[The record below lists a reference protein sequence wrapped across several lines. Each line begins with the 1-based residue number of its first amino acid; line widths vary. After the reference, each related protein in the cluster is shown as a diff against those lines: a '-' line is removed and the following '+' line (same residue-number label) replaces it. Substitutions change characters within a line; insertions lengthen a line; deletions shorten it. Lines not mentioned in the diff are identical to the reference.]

1 MAETAADV
9 VVGLVWLAV
18 GGLLCR
24 RRAHRRIGM
33 LMVAT
38 GATWLAGTLVESLV
52 LLHRGPLAHVL
63 LAYPGGVL
71 AGLVERLVV
80 AAAYLEGAIL
90 PIGRASFAA
99 LVLAAAI
106 LAVAVWRCLHET
118 GAVQRSR
125 TAPLVAATLIAP
137 VLAAAALGRL
147 AGESFGAWPAWIY
160 DGVMVAT
167 ALMLFGDL
175 RAGRW
180 GRAAVAGLVV
190 DLGNS
195 GADTLTRKL
204 ARAIGDPS
212 LTVAYA
218 LDDGVTFVDESG
230 RPMTLP
236 PSDSIRAVTRFD
248 DGNRPLA
255 VLVHDRAAL
264 RDPELLAGARA
275 ALGVAVANVRL
286 QSDVR
291 RRVAE
296 VERSRRRLLNASDQ
310 ERRRLAAELDGDVI
324 PGLDDA
330 AQMIALARNGDDD
343 SEVGDL
349 ERRLADASAQLRRLA
364 IGLRPSGLDEGGLAR
379 ALGALVADSPLD
391 VALTVP
397 AERLDSEVE
406 ATAWF
411 VCSEALA
418 NVIKHAGATRAE
430 IRVAAAGDRL
440 SVEVTDDGGGGA
452 DPARGSGLRGLAAR
466 VEASGGVLVIG
477 SVAGGG
483 TRLLADLPAS
493 ARSTAVSDG

>member
-24 RRAHRRIGM
+24 PRAQRRIGM

-38 GATWLAGTLVESLV
+38 GATWLAGSLVESLV

-71 AGLVERLVV
+71 AGLVEHLVV
-80 AAAYLEGAIL
+80 AAAYLEGAVL
-90 PIGRASFAA
+90 PLGRASITA

-106 LAVAVWRCLHET
+106 LAVAVWRCLRET
-118 GAVQRSR
+118 GAVRRSR
-125 TAPLVAATLIAP
+125 TAPLVAAALIAP
-137 VLAAAALGRL
+137 VLAAAAIGRL
-147 AGESFGAWPAWIY
+147 ADVPLGDWPAWVY
-160 DGVMVAT
+160 DGVMIAT

-175 RAGRW
+175 RSGRW

-190 DLGNS
+190 DLGT
-195 GADTLTRKL
+195 GGPDTLACKL

-230 RPMTLP
+230 RPVQLP
-236 PSDSIRAVTRFD
+236 AADSSRAVTRFD
-248 DGNRPLA
+248 DGDHPLA
-255 VLVHDRAAL
+255 VLVHDRVAL

-275 ALGVAVANVRL
+275 ALRIAVANVRL

-296 VERSRRRLLNASDQ
+296 VARSRRRLLNASDQ

-324 PGLDDA
+324 RRLDDA
-330 AQMIALARNGDDD
+330 ARLVALARDGDDD
-343 SEVGDL
+343 PDVGML
-349 ERRLADASAQLRRLA
+349 ERRVADANTELRRLA
-364 IGLRPSGLDEGGLAR
+364 TGLRPSGLEERGLAH
-379 ALGALVADSPLD
+379 ALRALVADSPLD
-391 VALTVP
+391 VTLTVP
-397 AERLDSEVE
+397 AKRFESGVE

-418 NVIKHAGATRAE
+418 NVTKHAGATRAE
-430 IRVAAAGDRL
+430 IRVAPADARL
-440 SVEVTDDGGGGA
+440 SVEVTDDGRGGA

-466 VEASGGVLVIG
+466 VEASGGVLSIR
-477 SVAGGG
+477 SAPGGG
-483 TRLLADLPAS
+483 TRLVADLPTS
-493 ARSTAVSDG
+493 APSTAVWGG